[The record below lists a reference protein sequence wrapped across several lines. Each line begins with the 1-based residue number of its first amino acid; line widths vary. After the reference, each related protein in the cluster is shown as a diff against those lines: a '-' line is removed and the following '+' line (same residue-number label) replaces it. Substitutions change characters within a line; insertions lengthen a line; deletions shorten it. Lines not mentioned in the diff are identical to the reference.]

1 MNPAAEQTVQPD
13 LSGALFLIDGNSLA
27 YRAFYALPETIAT
40 SDGFPT
46 NALYGFSTML
56 VKILNDYEPANVMVA
71 WDTGKKVFRHEE
83 YEDYK
88 AGRKP
93 MPDNLSLQFEHFEDL
108 VNAFGFENLR
118 KEGYEADDILAT
130 IVREA
135 REEKRKVVVVTAD
148 RDALQLVGGGIFV
161 MSNSKGISEVKIYDE
176 EAVEARYCIPP
187 RKVPDYIGLKGD
199 TSDNIPGVPGIGDK
213 TAAALL
219 ADRESLEDLLA
230 HLDEIKGKRRELLEE
245 YQEQALMSKQL
256 ATMHDEVP
264 LERISLDA
272 APAHPG
278 NKPLRDFLTR
288 FEFTSLIRRLEET
301 GMLEPPEVVEEKTGI
316 EKTTLG
322 KLIAALAG
330 GEAAIAWKVHGKEI
344 DLALFY
350 AAADRVLLAD
360 APVDGFES
368 AVEKLVGVPE
378 KSEDGKSA
386 AGSAT
391 PAPAGPATPASAGPA
406 PACHDYKSLM
416 AIASRS
422 IPCSHDTMVAAY
434 LLRPAARTY
443 ELDQLAAASDIRIE
457 LPADAAENPRDHDLV
472 LAAIRTHH
480 LARAQRLQLD
490 DLGLTELFITVEM
503 PLIGVLSGME
513 RTGIRIDL
521 PRLGELASRVDDQLE
536 QLAAEIHN
544 LAGEQ
549 DFNIDSPQQLSAIL
563 FEKLLLPT
571 GKKTKTGYS
580 TDASVLKN
588 LREQHPI
595 IEKIETY
602 RELAKLSGTYL
613 QALPRLADPDTW
625 RIHTTFNQTVTATG
639 RISSS
644 DPNLQNI
651 PIRTPLGEK
660 IRDCFV
666 PEEGSRLVVAD
677 YSQVELRI
685 MAHLSEEPKLR
696 QAFAAGDDVHR
707 DTAAEVFNIAPSE
720 VDSTQ
725 RNRAKAVN
733 FGIMYGISAY
743 GLSEQLGISH
753 EEAAGYIKT
762 YLARYP
768 KVAAF
773 RDQIIE
779 QATEAGFV
787 TTMLGRRRLIPEL
800 RSAEDRV
807 RKLGERLA
815 VNTVIQGSAA
825 DIMKVA
831 MVNADRALAGEGL
844 KARMVLQVHDEL
856 VFEAPETEASV
867 VAELA
872 RREMAAAWELDPPL
886 EVDVGVGETWVEAK

>member
-1 MNPAAEQTVQPD
+1 MAAQPD

-56 VKILNDYEPANVMVA
+56 VKILNDYQPANVIVA
-71 WDTGKKVFRHEE
+71 WDAGKKVFRHEE
-83 YEDYK
+83 YEQYK

-93 MPDNLSLQFEHFEDL
+93 MPDNLSLQFQYFEEL
-108 VNAFGFENLR
+108 VGAFGFESLR

-130 IVREA
+130 IAREA

-148 RDALQLVGGGIFV
+148 RDALQLVGAGIFV
-161 MSNSKGISEVKIYDE
+161 MSNSKGISEVKIYDK
-176 EAVEARYCIPP
+176 EAVQARYGIPP
-187 RKVPDYIGLKGD
+187 RKVPDFIGLKGD
-199 TSDNIPGVPGIGDK
+199 TSDNIPGIPGIGDK

-219 ADRESLEDLLA
+219 ADHESLEDLLA
-230 HLDEIKGKRRELLEE
+230 HLDGIKGKRRELLEE
-245 YQEQALMSKQL
+245 YQEQALLSKQL
-256 ATMHDEVP
+256 ATMDDEVP
-264 LERISLDA
+264 VARISLDA
-272 APAHPG
+272 APARPG
-278 NKPLRDFLTR
+278 NKALREFLSR

-301 GMLEPPEVVEEKTGI
+301 GMLEPPAAVEEKTSL
-316 EKTTLG
+316 EKATLG
-322 KLIAALAG
+322 KLADTVAAG
-330 GEAAIAWKVHGKEI
+330 DTAIAWQLHGEPI
-344 DLALFY
+344 ELAVY
-350 AAADRVLLAD
+350 SATNNKILLAG
-360 APVDGFES
+360 APVVGFES
-368 AVEKLVGVPE
+368 SMEKLTAADQPA
-378 KSEDGKSA
+378 KSA
-386 AGSAT
+386 KGRAVSQSAKSVKGDT
-391 PAPAGPATPASAGPA
+391 AAQPAKAPAL
-406 PACHDYKSLM
+406 ACHDYKSLM
-416 AIASRS
+416 AIAGPS

-434 LLRPAARTY
+434 LLKPAARTY
-443 ELDQLAAASDIRIE
+443 LLDQLAAAADIRVEIST
-457 LPADAAENPRDHDLV
+457 AENPRDHDLAM
-472 LAAIRTHH
+472 AALRTHH
-480 LARAQRLQLD
+480 LASAQRRQLD
-490 DLGLTELFITVEM
+490 DLGLTELFTMVEM
-503 PLIGVLSGME
+503 PLIGVLAGME
-513 RTGIRIDL
+513 RVGIKIDL

-544 LAGEQ
+544 LAGDQ
-549 DFNIDSPQQLSAIL
+549 DFNIDSPQQLSVIL
-563 FEKLLLPT
+563 FEKLELPP

-588 LREQHPI
+588 LRDRHPI

-696 QAFAAGDDVHR
+696 QAFAAGEDVHR
-707 DTAAEVFNIAPSE
+707 DTAAEVFSLKPE
-720 VDSTQ
+720 DVTSTQ
-725 RNRAKAVN
+725 RGRAKAVN

-743 GLSEQLGISH
+743 GLSEQLGISQ

-773 RDQIIE
+773 RDQVIE
-779 QATEAGFV
+779 QATEDGFV

-831 MVNADRALAGEGL
+831 MVNADSALEGEGL

-856 VFEAPETEASV
+856 VFEAPETEAAA
-867 VAELA
+867 VADLA
-872 RREMAAAWELDPPL
+872 RREMAGAWQLDPHL
-886 EVDVGVGETWVEAK
+886 EVDVGVGETWVDAK